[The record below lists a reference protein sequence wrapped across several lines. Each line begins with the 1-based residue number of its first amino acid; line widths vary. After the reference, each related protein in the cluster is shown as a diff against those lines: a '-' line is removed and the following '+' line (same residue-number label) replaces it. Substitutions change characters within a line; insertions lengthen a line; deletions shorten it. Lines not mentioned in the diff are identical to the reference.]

1 MLRTASR
8 RVNVTF
14 PESLLGELHRYVPA
28 RKRNQ
33 VIVAATKD
41 YVRKLKL
48 LMVLKETAG
57 AWDNEDHPELATSED
72 VDHWLR
78 QVRSQWRDESL
89 WQEDPSA

>member
-14 PESLLGELHRYVPA
+14 PESLLGELHRYVPS

>member
-1 MLRTASR
+1 MLKTASK

-14 PESLLGELHRYVPA
+14 PESLLGELRRYVPA

-33 VIVAATKD
+33 VIVAATED

-57 AWDNEDHPELATSED
+57 AWDDKGHPELATPQD
-72 VDHWLR
+72 VDRWLR
-78 QVRSQWRDESL
+78 QVRSQWRDEPL
-89 WQEDPSA
+89 WQGDPSA